1 MFRTASLL
9 AYILIFLTCAVLAPT
24 PASAQYFGRNK
35 VQYDHF
41 DFKHFETEHFIIYYY
56 PEEEQAVRDAGRMAE
71 RWYSRHS
78 RTYLRE
84 FKEKKPIIFYAND
97 ADFHQ
102 TNVIGGLIGEGTGGV
117 TESIKQRVIMP
128 LTGSYAETDHV
139 LGHELVHSFQYDI
152 GLSDQDP
159 IRFNLAL
166 LPLWM
171 IEGTAEYLSVGR
183 FDPHTSMWLR
193 DALLRD
199 DLPTIEQLTR
209 DQRYFPYRF
218 GQAYMAYIGGK
229 YGDAAVANLYKL
241 AGRAGVD
248 SAFVYTLGITTD
260 SLSTEWKQVVQKT
273 YEPFMENKTPP
284 EESGRRILAP
294 EIDAGEVN
302 LSPALSPDGEYI
314 AFLSERDLFSIN
326 LFVADAQT
334 GEVITSL
341 KNPAANPHMDA
352 LRFIQSAG
360 SWSPDG
366 RQLAFVSFAGGDNRI
381 SIFDVRRR
389 KVRQNIAVEGV
400 TALTNL
406 SWSPDGSSIAFTGLE
421 GGISDLYVLNLETSA
436 VRQLTNDRFADLQ
449 PDWSP
454 DGRYIAFT
462 TDRGGD
468 NTDFTQLQYQENG
481 LALFDMERNEIRS
494 LRPFGNVL
502 HHNPQFSPDGNDLYF
517 ISDQNGFKDIYRLD
531 LSSEEVY
538 RLTNLAT
545 GVSGI
550 TSLSPAMSVADRTG
564 QMSFSVFSDNA
575 YTVYMREPD
584 ELAGE
589 PVQLRPAGHVA
600 TASILPPIRS
610 LNQGLVGNYLN
621 DSMTGLPRLGLQ
633 WPGKEYR
640 SNLELDYVA
649 PPTIGV
655 AAGGLYGTQVAGGIG
670 FAFSDMLGDRNLYLV
685 AQAQGTFKDIG
696 GQASYIDLGQRI
708 NLGASA
714 GHIPLLYGYSVG
726 GYVDGYRVV
735 EQLRQRIFIDQ
746 VSGIAQYPFSQ
757 TRRVEANAGFV
768 RYGFDNEVEQFIGGG
783 FTFGRNRVKTDDSVF
798 FQGIAEQDPIYF
810 FQAGLAFVGD
820 YSFTGFTSPISG
832 GRYRLEISPK
842 IGTSTFVTGLVD
854 YRHYLHI
861 QPVTLAVRGLH
872 IGNYGAESAEDLFTT
887 QYLGYSYYP
896 GFVRGYNFRSFEAK
910 ECMVDAGTRDGAVCP
925 SMDRLRG
932 THVALSSVELRVPF
946 LGTEQLG
953 LIPFPYLPTEL
964 AAFVD
969 GGVAW
974 TAEDEPVL
982 KFDRTTSK
990 RVPVFSAGVSARVNI
1005 LGYIVLETYYAFPFQ
1020 RPDAGWQ
1027 LGFRATPGW

>member
-1 MFRTASLL
+1 MFRSASLP
-9 AYILIFLTCAVLAPT
+9 AYFLLLFACAALTPT
-24 PASAQYFGRNK
+24 PVEAQYFGRNK

-41 DFKHFETEHFIIYYY
+41 DFKSFETEHFIIYYY
-56 PEEEQAVRDAGRMAE
+56 PEEEQAVRDAARMAE

-84 FKEKKPIIFYAND
+84 FQEKKPLIFYAND

-117 TESIKQRVIMP
+117 TESLKQRVIMP

-139 LGHELVHSFQYDI
+139 LGHELIHSFQYDI

-183 FDPHTSMWLR
+183 SDSHTAMWLR

-218 GQAYMAYIGGK
+218 GQAYMAYVGGK

-260 SLSTEWKQVVQKT
+260 SLSTEWKQVVRKT
-273 YEPFMENKTPP
+273 YEPFMENKTAP
-284 EESGRRILAP
+284 EESGRRVLAQD
-294 EIDAGEVN
+294 IDAGDVN
-302 LSPALSPDGEYI
+302 ISPMLSPDGQYI
-314 AFLSERDLFSIN
+314 SFLSERDLFSIN
-326 LFVADAQT
+326 LFVAETET
-334 GEVITSL
+334 GQVISSL
-341 KNPAANPHMDA
+341 RNPAANPHMDA

-366 RQLAFVSFAGGDNRI
+366 QRLAFVSFADGDNQI
-381 SIFDVRRR
+381 SIFDVQRR
-389 KVRQNIAVEGV
+389 KVRQNISVEGV

-406 SWSPDGSSIAFTGLE
+406 AWSPDGSSIAFTGLE
-421 GGISDLYVLNLETSA
+421 GGISDLYVLNLETSV
-436 VRQLTNDRFADLQ
+436 VRQLTNDRYADLQ

-454 DGRYIAFT
+454 DGKYIAFT
-462 TDRGGD
+462 TDRGGR
-468 NTDFTQLQYQENG
+468 TDFDLLQYQKKG
-481 LALFDMERNEIRS
+481 LALFDLETNEIRS
-494 LRPFGNVL
+494 LRPFDDVL
-502 HHNPQFSPDGNDLYF
+502 HHNPQFSPDGKDLYF
-517 ISDQNGFKDIYRLD
+517 ISDQNGFKDVYRLH
-531 LSSEEVY
+531 LASEQVY

-550 TSLSPAMSVADRTG
+550 TALSPAMSVADRSG

-575 YTVYMREPD
+575 YTVYVREPD
-584 ELAGE
+584 ELTGE
-589 PVQLRPAGHVA
+589 LVQSQPAGHIA

-610 LNQGLVGNYLN
+610 LNEGLVGNYLN
-621 DSMTGLPRLGLQ
+621 DSMTGLPRLGLR
-633 WPGKEYR
+633 WPGKDYK
-640 SNLELDYVA
+640 SSLQLDYVA

-655 AAGGLYGTQVAGGIG
+655 AAGGWYGTQVAGGIG
-670 FAFSDMLGDRNLYLV
+670 FAFSDMLGDRNLFLV

-696 GQASYIDLGQRI
+696 GQASYIDYGQRI

-714 GHIPLLYGYSVG
+714 GHIPLLYGYSAG
-726 GYVDGYRVV
+726 GFMDGYQVV

-746 VSGIAQYPFSQ
+746 VAGIAQYPFSQ
-757 TRRVEANAGFV
+757 TRRAEANAGFV
-768 RYGFDNEVEQFIGGG
+768 RYGFDNEVEQFVTSGFAIG
-783 FTFGRNRVKTDDSVF
+783 GRNRIDPEESLF
-798 FQGIAEQDPIYF
+798 FRNVSERKPFYF

-832 GRYRLEISPK
+832 GRYRIEISPNL
-842 IGTSTFVTGLVD
+842 GTESF
-854 YRHYLHI
+854 
-861 QPVTLAVRGLH
+861 VRGLFDYRQYLYVRPATLAIRGLH
-872 IGNYGAESAEDLFTT
+872 VGNYGANPEGDLFTT

-896 GFVRGYNFRSFEAK
+896 GFIRGYNFQSFETS
-910 ECMVDAGTRDGAVCP
+910 ECFATDIGFSGRCP

-932 THVALSSVELRVPF
+932 THVALSSVEIRIPF

-953 LIPFPYLPTEL
+953 LISFPYLPTEL
-964 AAFVD
+964 ALFAD

-974 TAEDEPVL
+974 SQDNLPTL
-982 KFDRTTSK
+982 KFSRNTTEH
-990 RVPVFSAGVSARVNI
+990 VPVFSAGMSARVNI
-1005 LGYIVLETYYAFPFQ
+1005 LGYIVLESYYAFPFQ

-1027 LGFRATPGW
+1027 LGFRLAPGW

>member
-1 MFRTASLL
+1 MFRTASLF
-9 AYILIFLTCAVLAPT
+9 AYIPVLFACAALAPS
-24 PASAQYFGRNK
+24 PVSAQYFGRNK

-56 PEEEQAVRDAGRMAE
+56 PEEEQAVRDAARMAE

-84 FKEKKPIIFYAND
+84 FKDKKPLIFYAND

-102 TNVIGGLIGEGTGGV
+102 TNVIGGIIGEGVGGV
-117 TESIKQRVIMP
+117 TESLKQRVTMP

-166 LPLWM
+166 LPLWL

-183 FDPHTSMWLR
+183 SDPHTAMWLR

-199 DLPTIEQLTR
+199 DLPTIEQMTR
-209 DQRYFPYRF
+209 DRRYFPYRF
-218 GQAYMAYIGGK
+218 GQAYLAYIGGK

-260 SLSTEWKQVVQKT
+260 SLSAEWKQVVRKT
-273 YEPFMENKTPP
+273 YEPFMEDKTPP
-284 EESGRRILAP
+284 EESGRRLLAP
-294 EIDAGEVN
+294 DMDGGEVN

-326 LFVADAQT
+326 LFVAEART
-334 GEVITSL
+334 GKVISSL
-341 KNPAANPHMDA
+341 RNPAANPHMDA

-366 RQLAFVSFAGGDNRI
+366 RQLAFVSFADGDNRI
-381 SIFDVRRR
+381 SLFDVRRR
-389 KVRQNIAVEGV
+389 RVRQNIAVEGV

-406 SWSPDGSSIAFTGLE
+406 AWSPDGSSIAFTGLE
-421 GGISDLYVLNLETSA
+421 GGISDLYVLNLETSV
-436 VRQLTNDRFADLQ
+436 VRQLTSDRYADLQ

-462 TDRGGD
+462 TDRGGSD
-468 NTDFTQLQYQENG
+468 TDFDQLIYQKKG
-481 LALFDMERNEIRS
+481 LALFDLERNEIRS
-494 LRPFGNVL
+494 LRPFGDVL
-502 HHNPQFSPDGNDLYF
+502 HHNPQFSPDGEDLYF
-517 ISDQNGFKDIYRLD
+517 ISDQNGFKDVYRLD
-531 LSSEEVY
+531 LSSEQAY

-550 TSLSPAMSVADRTG
+550 TALSPAMSVADRSG

-575 YTVYMREPD
+575 YTVYVREPD
-584 ELAGE
+584 ELEGE
-589 PVQLRPAGHVA
+589 PEPLRPAGHVA
-600 TASILPPIRS
+600 TASVLPPIRS
-610 LNQGLVGNYLN
+610 LNEGLVGNYLN

-633 WPGKEYR
+633 WPGKDYE
-640 SNLELDYVA
+640 SSLQLDYVA

-655 AAGGLYGTQVAGGIG
+655 GVGGWYGAQVAGGIG

-696 GQASYIDLGQRI
+696 GQASYIDYGKRI

-714 GHIPLLYGYSVG
+714 GHIPLLYGYSAG
-726 GYVDGYRVV
+726 GFVDGYQVV

-746 VSGIAQYPFSQ
+746 ASLLAQYPFSQ

-768 RYGFDNEVEQFIGGG
+768 RYGFDNEVEQYVGSG
-783 FTFGRNRVKTDDSVF
+783 FSFGRNRVDTDESLF
-798 FQGIAEQDPIYF
+798 FTNVTEQKPFYF

-820 YSFTGFTSPISG
+820 YSFNGFTSPISG
-832 GRYRLEISPK
+832 GRYRVEIAPN
-842 IGTSTFVTGLVD
+842 IGSSTFVRGLFD
-854 YRHYLHI
+854 YRQYLYA

-872 IGNYGAESAEDLFTT
+872 IGSYGARSSGDLFTT

-896 GFVRGYNFRSFEAK
+896 AFVRGYNFQSFEAS
-910 ECMVDAGTRDGAVCP
+910 ECFLPGMNFSGACP

-932 THVALSSVELRVPF
+932 THVALSSVEIRLPL

-953 LIPFPYLPTEL
+953 LISFPYLPTEL
-964 AAFVD
+964 SLFAD

-974 TAEDEPVL
+974 TEDSPPII
-982 KFDRTTSK
+982 KFERSGNE
-990 RVPVFSAGVSARVNI
+990 RVPVFSAGASARVNI
-1005 LGYIVLETYYAFPFQ
+1005 LGYIVLESYYAFPFQ

-1027 LGFRATPGW
+1027 FGLRLAPGW

>member
-9 AYILIFLTCAVLAPT
+9 ACLLIFCACAALT
-24 PASAQYFGRNK
+24 PASVEAQYFGRNK
-35 VQYDHF
+35 VQYDRF
-41 DFKHFETEHFIIYYY
+41 DFKHFETEHFVIYYY
-56 PEEEQAVRDAGRMAE
+56 PEEEQAVRDAARMAE

-84 FKEKKPIIFYAND
+84 FNEKKPLIFYAND

-117 TESIKQRVIMP
+117 TESLKQRVIMP

-183 FDPHTSMWLR
+183 SDSHTAMWLR

-218 GQAYMAYIGGK
+218 GQAYMAYVGGK
-229 YGDAAVANLYKL
+229 YGDAAVANLFKL

-248 SAFVYTLGITTD
+248 SAFVYALGITTD
-260 SLSTEWKQVVQKT
+260 SLSTEWKQVVRKT

-294 EIDAGEVN
+294 DIDGGEVN
-302 LSPALSPDGEYI
+302 LSPALSPDGDYI

-326 LFVADAQT
+326 LFVADAKT
-334 GEVITSL
+334 GKVISSL

-366 RQLAFVSFAGGDNRI
+366 RRLAFVSFADGDNRI

-406 SWSPDGSSIAFTGLE
+406 AWSPDGSSIAFTGLE

-436 VRQLTNDRFADLQ
+436 VRQLTNDRYADLQ

-454 DGRYIAFT
+454 DGKYIAFT
-462 TDRGGD
+462 TDRGE
-468 NTDFTQLQYQENG
+468 NPTDFDQLEYQKNG
-481 LALFDMERNEIRS
+481 IALFDLERNEIRS
-494 LRPFGNVL
+494 LRPFGDVL
-502 HHNPQFSPDGNDLYF
+502 HHNPQFSPDGKDLYF
-517 ISDQNGFKDIYRLD
+517 ISDQNGFKDVYRLD
-531 LSSEEVY
+531 LASEQAY
-538 RLTNLAT
+538 RITNLAT

-550 TSLSPAMSVADRTG
+550 TALSPAMSVADRSG

-575 YTVYMREPD
+575 YTVYVREPD
-584 ELAGE
+584 ELRGE
-589 PVQLRPAGHVA
+589 PAPPQPAGHIA
-600 TASILPPIRS
+600 TASVLPPIRS
-610 LNQGLVGNYLN
+610 LNEGLVGNYLN
-621 DSMTGLPRLGLQ
+621 DSMTGLPRPGLQ
-633 WPGKEYR
+633 WPVQEYK
-640 SNLELDYVA
+640 SSLELDYVA

-670 FAFSDMLGDRNLYLV
+670 FAFSDMLGNRNLYLI

-696 GQASYIDLGQRI
+696 GQASYIDYGQRI

-714 GHIPLLYGYSVG
+714 GHIPILYGYSAG
-726 GYVDGYRVV
+726 GFVEGYQVV

-746 VSGIAQYPFSQ
+746 VAGIAQYPFSQ
-757 TRRVEANAGFV
+757 TRRVETNAGFV
-768 RYGFDNEVEQFIGGG
+768 RYGFDNEVEQFVGSG
-783 FTFGRNRVKTDDSVF
+783 FSFGRNRVDPDESLF
-798 FQGIAEQDPIYF
+798 FQGITERKPFYF

-820 YSFTGFTSPISG
+820 YSFNGFTSPISG
-832 GRYRLEISPK
+832 GRYRIEVSPN
-842 IGTSTFVTGLVD
+842 IGSETFVRGLFD
-854 YRHYLHI
+854 YRQYLYVA
-861 QPVTLAVRGLH
+861 PATLAVRGLH
-872 IGNYGAESAEDLFTT
+872 IGNYGARSTDDLFTT

-896 GFVRGYNFRSFEAK
+896 AFVRGYNFRSFETS
-910 ECMVDAGTRDGAVCP
+910 ECIPTDIGFSGQCP

-932 THVALSSVELRVPF
+932 THVALTSVEVRIPF

-953 LIPFPYLPTEL
+953 LVSFPYLPTEL
-964 AAFVD
+964 ALFAD

-974 TAEDEPVL
+974 SKDSSPTL
-982 KFDRTTSK
+982 KFERDTNEH
-990 RVPVFSAGVSARVNI
+990 VPVFSAGMAARVNI
-1005 LGYIVLETYYAFPFQ
+1005 LGYIVLESYYAYPFQ
-1020 RPDAGWQ
+1020 RPKAGWQ
-1027 LGFRATPGW
+1027 LGFRLAPGW